1 MDEQCSTT
9 RARSPAAYASCAEV
23 AVLPK
28 SPLSGNDA
36 LAREIR
42 SVVDHARRIDDHETA
57 LALALVLETV
67 RNSTV
72 TGLCATVVRET
83 ITSKIHSSS

>member
-1 MDEQCSTT
+1 MDGQRCAT
-9 RARSPAAYASCAEV
+9 RSSSLAAYASYTEV

-28 SPLSGNDA
+28 SALSDADA

-57 LALALVLETV
+57 LALALVLESV
-67 RNSTV
+67 RNSIV
-72 TGLCATVVRET
+72 AGRRAQVMRLTVVC
-83 ITSKIHSSS
+83 SV